1 MNDCSVKIV
10 LDRETM
16 PDSLYNNLLQNF
28 VNEAVALGVSVTKYS
43 KFENWVITCEV
54 KQHGH

>member
-1 MNDCSVKIV
+1 MYDSTVKIV

-28 VNEAVALGVSVTKYS
+28 VNQAVAQGVSVTKYS
-43 KFENWVITCEV
+43 KFENWTITCEL
-54 KQHGH
+54 KHPGH